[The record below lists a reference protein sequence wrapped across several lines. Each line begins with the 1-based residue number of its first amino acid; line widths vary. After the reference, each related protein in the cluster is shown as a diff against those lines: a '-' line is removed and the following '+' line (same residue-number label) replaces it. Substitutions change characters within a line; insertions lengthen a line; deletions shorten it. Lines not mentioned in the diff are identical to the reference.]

1 MRWFISYPILAAGL
15 AFGFETVFPSAPD
28 VSQHADAE
36 LTLPSFS
43 PAHAVT
49 LASDAEAAPLSRVA
63 AFSPGTN
70 FVVPEST
77 DDSVLGYLAQKLAP
91 RDPAPMAAIDPAP
104 LPPVT
109 VTAWK
114 SAVVRVEPAVAAAAK
129 VQAKQETRSRVA
141 LARDIQRELQR
152 VGCYV
157 GEIDGVW
164 GGGSKRAILMFMDR
178 VNASLP
184 TREPDVFMLSLLR
197 GQNDAVCGSACPHG
211 QSLTGGGR
219 CLPTTLVA
227 QAEPPVRGRMVT
239 TSSIETSS
247 IATSGIDAP
256 SETAVARDVV
266 ADAAPALR
274 PAMPFGRMSIGGPKP
289 ADVEALRSGRSTV
302 TVETGV
308 APFEQQAAL
317 DTTAARYDVVTPQQP
332 GSADAT
338 SFDTDVAPAP
348 RMKRTKASGRPR
360 AAQRAASRMS
370 NYRHVQRLFEHPL
383 GRM

>member
-91 RDPAPMAAIDPAP
+91 RELAPMAAIEPAP

-129 VQAKQETRSRVA
+129 VQAKQGTRSRVA

-197 GQNDAVCGSACPHG
+197 GQTDDVCGSACPHG

-219 CLPTTLVA
+219 CLPTTFVA

-247 IATSGIDAP
+247 IDAS

-266 ADAAPALR
+266 ADAAPAVR

-289 ADVEALRSGRSTV
+289 ADVEALTSGWSTV
-302 TVETGV
+302 TVRNGV
-308 APFEQQAAL
+308 APFEKQAAL
-317 DTTAARYDVVTPQQP
+317 DSTAALDLAQQS
-332 GSADAT
+332 GADAT
-338 SFDTDVAPAP
+338 SFDTDVAPTP
-348 RMKRTKASGRPR
+348 RVKRSKASGRPR
-360 AAQRAASRMS
+360 AAQRAASRMN